1 MSLRFSQATSSN
13 IPDVSMASASGSGV
27 SQEGREDIA
36 SFEKFVKEYFDKA
49 ARP

>member
-13 IPDVSMASASGSGV
+13 IPDVSMPSSAVSGV
-27 SQEGREDIA
+27 SQAGRDDIA
-36 SFEKFVKEYFDKA
+36 TFEKFVKEYFDKA